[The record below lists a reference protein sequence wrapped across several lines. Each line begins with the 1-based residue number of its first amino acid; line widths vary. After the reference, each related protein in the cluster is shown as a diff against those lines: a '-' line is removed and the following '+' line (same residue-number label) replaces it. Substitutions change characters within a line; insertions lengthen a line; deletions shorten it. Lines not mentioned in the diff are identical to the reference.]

1 MSAILRLPYKYNNL
15 FRNRQNLSHLSSL
28 VSCLF
33 LIFAPAFAVRSM
45 EFIEQFIFGEGI
57 AHSIFVLAIVIA
69 IGTLLAKIKIGGISL
84 GATWVLFAGIV
95 ASHFGMKLHADA
107 LNFVRDFGL
116 TLFVFSIGLQIGP
129 SFFSSLRQGG
139 LRQMWLSIL
148 TMLLGGVVAYLLY
161 LATNTPLQTMV
172 GVMDG
177 AVANTPAMGAT
188 QQAYIDLT
196 GLDDKSIPMGFAVAY
211 PIGVVAVIIAFIIL
225 KKVLRIDISKE
236 REVVESHLGGNKFAA
251 KFSIEVTNEQ
261 MNGKSVGEIRHI
273 IARQFV
279 ISRISHDGNKA
290 FIADSA
296 SKVYCGDK
304 IFVVSSVEDK
314 EAILA
319 FLGREIEMLEEEWGE
334 FEGQLVS
341 RRIVVTQPE
350 INGKR
355 FVDLRLRT
363 KYGINITRV
372 NRAGVDIIPHQGME
386 LQLGDKVMVV
396 GSEEAINEV
405 SKLLGNS
412 LKKLH
417 EPHIFTLFLGI
428 ALGVLV
434 GSIPLIDASQPIKL
448 GLAAGPMLMAIIIG
462 RFGTHWHLITY
473 TTLSANL
480 MLREVGLAMFLAS
493 VGLASGNGFV
503 NAVVGGGYIWLL
515 YGLIIA
521 IVPLILVGI
530 YARLRYKS
538 DFFTIMGMLSGS
550 MTNPIALNYANS
562 LAGSDMPAISY
573 ATVYPL
579 AMFLRVVIAQLMV
592 LFLM

>member
-1 MSAILRLPYKYNNL
+1 
-15 FRNRQNLSHLSSL
+15 
-28 VSCLF
+28 
-33 LIFAPAFAVRSM
+33 M
-45 EFIEQFIFGEGI
+45 EFFEQFLFGEGI
-57 AHSIFVLAIVIA
+57 AHSIFVLAMVVA
-69 IGTLLAKIKIGGISL
+69 VGTLFAKVKIAGISL
-84 GATWVLFAGIV
+84 GATWILFAGIV
-95 ASHFGMKLHADA
+95 ASHFGMNLHTET

-139 LRQMWLSIL
+139 LRLMWLAIL
-148 TMLLGGVVAYLLY
+148 TIVLGGVVAYLLS
-161 LATNTPLQTMV
+161 LITKTPLQTMV

-188 QQAYIDLT
+188 QQTFFDITGIDDRT
-196 GLDDKSIPMGFAVAY
+196 IPMSFAVAY
-211 PIGVVAVIIAFIIL
+211 PVGVVAVIIAFML
-225 KKVLRIDISKE
+225 LRGLLRIDL
-236 REVVESHLGGNKFAA
+236 RNESDIVAKRYGENRLAA
-251 KFSIEVTNEQ
+251 KYSIEVMNRQ
-261 MNGKSVGEIRHI
+261 MDGKSVGEIRQI
-273 IARQFV
+273 ISRQFV

-290 FIADSA
+290 SIADA
-296 SKVYCGDK
+296 SSVVHCGDK
-304 IFVVSSVEDK
+304 IFVVSSAEDK

-334 FEGQLVS
+334 FEGELVS
-341 RRIVVTQPE
+341 RRIIVTQPK

-372 NRAGVDIIPHQGME
+372 NRAGVDLIPHQGME

-405 SKLLGNS
+405 AKLLGNS
-412 LKKLH
+412 LKKLRD
-417 EPHIFTLFLGI
+417 PHIFTLFFGI

-434 GSIPLIDASQPIKL
+434 GSIPLIEASQPIKL
-448 GLAAGPMLMAIIIG
+448 GLAAGPMLMAILIG

-480 MLREVGLAMFLAS
+480 MLREVGLAIFLAS
-493 VGLASGNGFV
+493 VGLASGSGFV
-503 NAVVGGGYIWLL
+503 GAVAGGGYIWLL
-515 YGLIIA
+515 YALIIA
-521 IVPLILVGI
+521 IVPIILVGI
-530 YARLRYKS
+530 YARLRFKM
-538 DFFTIMGMLSGS
+538 DFFTIMGVLSGC
-550 MTNPIALNYANS
+550 MTNSIALNYANS

-579 AMFLRVVIAQLMV
+579 AMFLRVVIAQAML
-592 LFLM
+592 LLLL

>member
-1 MSAILRLPYKYNNL
+1 
-15 FRNRQNLSHLSSL
+15 
-28 VSCLF
+28 
-33 LIFAPAFAVRSM
+33 M
-45 EFIEQFIFGEGI
+45 EFFREFIFGAGI
-57 AHSIFVLAIVIA
+57 AHSIFVLAVVIA
-69 IGTLLAKIKIGGISL
+69 IGTLLAKIKVGGISL
-84 GATWVLFAGIV
+84 GATWILFAGIV
-95 ASHFGMKLHADA
+95 ASHFGMNLHADT

-129 SFFSSLRQGG
+129 SFFASLRQGG
-139 LRQMWLSIL
+139 LKQMWLSIL
-148 TMLLGGVVAYLLY
+148 AMLLAAVVAYLLVFP
-161 LATNTPLQTMV
+161 TETPLQTMV

-177 AVANTPAMGAT
+177 AVANTPAMGAA
-188 QQAYIDLT
+188 QQTYLDLT
-196 GLDDKSIPMGFAVAY
+196 GIDDKSIPMGFAVAY
-211 PIGVVAVIIAFIIL
+211 PVGVVAVILAFMLL
-225 KKVLRIDISKE
+225 KAILRIDLAKE
-236 REVVESHLGGNKFAA
+236 RDVVASKFGGNKLAA

-261 MNGKSVGEIRHI
+261 MNGKSVGEIRQI

-279 ISRISHDGNKA
+279 ISRISHSDNKA
-290 FIADSA
+290 FIADSL

-304 IFVVSSVEDK
+304 IFVVSSAEDK

-319 FLGREIEMLEEEWGE
+319 FLGNEIEMLEEEWGE

-341 RRIVVTQPE
+341 RRIVVTQPN

-405 SKLLGNS
+405 AKLLGNS

-417 EPHIFTLFLGI
+417 EPHIFTLFIGI

-434 GSIPLIDASQPIKL
+434 GSIPLIDAPQPIKL

-503 NAVVGGGYIWLL
+503 DAVVGGGYIWLL
-515 YGLIIA
+515 YALIIA
-521 IVPLILVGI
+521 VVPLILVGV
-530 YARLRYKS
+530 YARLRYKM
-538 DFFTIMGMLSGS
+538 DFFSIMGMLSGT

-579 AMFLRVVIAQLMV
+579 AMFLRVIIAQSMILM
-592 LFLM
+592 LL

>member
-1 MSAILRLPYKYNNL
+1 
-15 FRNRQNLSHLSSL
+15 
-28 VSCLF
+28 
-33 LIFAPAFAVRSM
+33 M
-45 EFIEQFIFGEGI
+45 EFLNQFIFGEGI

-69 IGTLLAKIKIGGISL
+69 IGTTLGKIKVGGISL
-84 GATWVLFAGIV
+84 GATWILFTGIV
-95 ASHFGMKLHADA
+95 ASYFGMSMHTET

-129 SFFSSLRQGG
+129 SFFSSLRHGG

-148 TMLLGGVVAYLLY
+148 AMLLSAVIAYLLI
-161 LATNTPLQTMV
+161 LTTDTPLQTMV

-188 QQAYIDLT
+188 QQTYLDIT
-196 GLDDKSIPMGFAVAY
+196 GLDDKSIPLSFAVAY
-211 PIGVVAVIIAFIIL
+211 PIGVVAVILAFMLLRRI
-225 KKVLRIDISKE
+225 LRIDITKE
-236 REVVESHLGGNKFAA
+236 REEAEVRLGGNKFAA
-251 KFSIEVTNEQ
+251 KFSIEVTNTQ
-261 MNGKSVGEIRHI
+261 MDGKSVGDIRQI

-279 ISRISHDGNKA
+279 ISRISHGENKA
-290 FIADSA
+290 IIADVS

-304 IFVVSSVEDK
+304 IFVVCNVEDK

-319 FLGREIEMLEEEWGE
+319 FLGKEIEMLEEEWGE

-341 RRIVVTQPE
+341 RRIVVTQPQ

-428 ALGVLV
+428 ALGVFV
-434 GSIPLIDASQPIKL
+434 GSIPFIEAPQPIKL
-448 GLAAGPMLMAIIIG
+448 GLAAGPMLVAIFIG

-480 MLREVGLAMFLAS
+480 MLREVGLAMFLAA
-493 VGLASGNGFV
+493 VGLASGDGFV
-503 NAVVGGGYIWLL
+503 EAVIGGGYIWLL
-515 YGLIIA
+515 YALIIA
-521 IVPLILVGI
+521 IIPLLIIGI
-530 YARLRYKS
+530 YARLRHKMN
-538 DFFTIMGMLSGS
+538 FFTIMGMLSGS

-579 AMFLRVVIAQLMV
+579 AMFLRVVIAQAMILM
-592 LFLM
+592 FL

>member
-1 MSAILRLPYKYNNL
+1 
-15 FRNRQNLSHLSSL
+15 
-28 VSCLF
+28 
-33 LIFAPAFAVRSM
+33 M
-45 EFIEQFIFGEGI
+45 EFFKEFIFGDGI
-57 AHSIFVLAIVIA
+57 PHSIFVLAAVIA
-69 IGTLLAKIKIGGISL
+69 VGTMLAKIKIRNISL
-84 GATWVLFAGIV
+84 GATWILFAGIA
-95 ASHFGMKLHADA
+95 ASHFGMSLDKETLD
-107 LNFVRDFGL
+107 FMRDFGL

-139 LRQMWLSIL
+139 VRQMGLAIL
-148 TMLLGGVVAYLLY
+148 AMLFSALVAYGLILV
-161 LATNTPLQTMV
+161 TTVEPQTMV

-188 QQAYIDLT
+188 QQAFLDIT
-196 GLDDKSIPMGFAVAY
+196 GKDDSSIPMSFAVAY
-211 PIGVVAVIIAFIIL
+211 PIGIAAVILAFAIL
-225 KKVLRIDISKE
+225 RSILRIDLDKE
-236 REVVESHLGGNKFAA
+236 RKTVAERLAGNKFAA
-251 KFSIEVTNEQ
+251 KFSIEVSNEQ
-261 MNGKSVGEIRHI
+261 MSGKTVGEIRQI

-290 FIADSA
+290 FIADAS

-304 IFVVSSVEDK
+304 IFVVSNAEDK

-319 FLGREIEMLEEEWGE
+319 FLGSEIEMLEEEWGE

-341 RRIVVTQPE
+341 RRIIVTQPE

-405 SKLLGNS
+405 AKLLGNS
-412 LKKLH
+412 LQKLRD
-417 EPHIFTLFLGI
+417 PHIFTLFLGI

-434 GSIPLIDASQPIKL
+434 GSIPLIDAPQPIKL

-480 MLREVGLAMFLAS
+480 MLREVGLSIFLAS
-493 VGLASGNGFV
+493 VGLSAGDGFV
-503 NAVVGGGYIWLL
+503 SAVANGGYIWLL
-515 YGLIIA
+515 YALIIA

-530 YARLRYKS
+530 YARLRHKM

-579 AMFLRVVIAQLMV
+579 AMFLRVVIAQTMIMLLM
-592 LFLM
+592 

>member
-1 MSAILRLPYKYNNL
+1 
-15 FRNRQNLSHLSSL
+15 
-28 VSCLF
+28 
-33 LIFAPAFAVRSM
+33 M
-45 EFIEQFIFGEGI
+45 EFIEELVFGEGI
-57 AHSIFVLAIVIA
+57 AHSIFVMAAVIA
-69 IGTLLAKIKIGGISL
+69 VGTLLAKVKIGGISL
-84 GATWVLFAGIV
+84 GATWILFVGIL
-95 ASHFGMKLHADA
+95 ASHFGMSLDADM
-107 LNFVRDFGL
+107 LSFVRDFGL

-129 SFFSSLRQGG
+129 SFFSSLRHGG
-139 LRQMWLSIL
+139 LKLMWLSIL
-148 TMLLGGVVAYLLY
+148 TMIFGGAVAYLLF
-161 LATNTPLQTMV
+161 LSTNTPLQTMV
-172 GVMDG
+172 GTMDG

-188 QQAYIDLT
+188 QQTFLDLT
-196 GLDDKSIPMGFAVAY
+196 GIDDKSIPMSFAVAY
-211 PIGVVAVIIAFIIL
+211 PIGVVAVIIAFML
-225 KKVLRIDISKE
+225 LRKMLRVDVAKE
-236 REVVESHLGGNKFAA
+236 RAEAEKRMGGNKFAA
-251 KFSIEVTNEQ
+251 KYSIEVSNRQ
-261 MNGKSVGEIRHI
+261 MDGKTVGEIRHI

-279 ISRISHDGNKA
+279 ISRISHRNNEA
-290 FIADSA
+290 FIADSS
-296 SKVYCGDK
+296 SKIYCGDK
-304 IFVVSSVEDK
+304 IFVVSNAEDK
-314 EAILA
+314 DAILA
-319 FLGREIEMLEEEWGE
+319 FLGDEIEMLEKEWGK

-341 RRIVVTQPE
+341 RRIVVTQPN

-405 SKLLGNS
+405 STLLGNS

-434 GSIPLIDASQPIKL
+434 GSIPLIDAPQPIKL

-493 VGLASGNGFV
+493 VGLASGKGFIS
-503 NAVVGGGYIWLL
+503 AVVGGGYIWLL
-515 YGLIIA
+515 YALIIA
-521 IVPLILVGI
+521 IVPLLIVGV
-530 YARLRYKS
+530 YARFRYKM
-538 DFFTIMGMLSGS
+538 DFFSIMGMLSGS

-579 AMFLRVVIAQLMV
+579 AMFLRVVIAQLMI
-592 LFLM
+592 LFLL

>member
-1 MSAILRLPYKYNNL
+1 
-15 FRNRQNLSHLSSL
+15 
-28 VSCLF
+28 
-33 LIFAPAFAVRSM
+33 M
-45 EFIEQFIFGEGI
+45 EFLDQFIFGEGI

-69 IGTLLAKIKIGGISL
+69 VGTLLGKVKIGGISL
-84 GATWVLFAGIV
+84 GATWILFAGIV
-95 ASHFGMKLHADA
+95 ASHFGMTLHTDT

-139 LRQMWLSIL
+139 IKQMALAIA
-148 TMLLGGVVAYLLY
+148 TMLLGGVVAYLLFI
-161 LATNTPLQTMV
+161 ATDTPIQTMV
-172 GVMDG
+172 GVLDG

-188 QQAYIDLT
+188 QQTYLDITGID
-196 GLDDKSIPMGFAVAY
+196 DSSIPLSFAVAY
-211 PIGVVAVIIAFIIL
+211 PIGVVAVILAFMMLRKLLRVDIA
-225 KKVLRIDISKE
+225 KE
-236 REVVESHLGGNKFAA
+236 REEVARRFGENRLAA
-251 KFSIEVTNEQ
+251 KYSIEVENAQ
-261 MNGKSVGEIRHI
+261 MSGKSVGEIRQI

-290 FIADSA
+290 YIADA
-296 SKVYCGDK
+296 TSKVYCGDK
-304 IFVVSSVEDK
+304 IFVVSSLEDK
-314 EAILA
+314 EAVLA
-319 FLGREIEMLEEEWGE
+319 YLGREIEMLEEEWGE

-341 RRIVVTQPE
+341 RRIVVTRSE

-396 GSEEAINEV
+396 GSETAINEV

-417 EPHIFTLFLGI
+417 EPHIFTLFIGI

-434 GSIPLIDASQPIKL
+434 GSIPLIDAPQPIKL
-448 GLAAGPMLMAIIIG
+448 GLAAGPMLMAILIG

-480 MLREVGLAMFLAS
+480 MLREVGLGVFLAS

-503 NAVVGGGYIWLL
+503 EAVVGGGDIWLIYAL
-515 YGLIIA
+515 VSA
-521 IVPLILVGI
+521 IVPLLIIGVI
-530 YARLRYKS
+530 SRLYCKM
-538 DFFTIMGMLSGS
+538 DLFTIMGMLSGS
-550 MTNPIALNYANS
+550 MTNPIALSYANS
-562 LAGSDMPAISY
+562 LAGSDTPAISY

-579 AMFLRVVIAQLMV
+579 AMFLRVVIAQTMILS
-592 LFLM
+592 LL

>member
-1 MSAILRLPYKYNNL
+1 
-15 FRNRQNLSHLSSL
+15 
-28 VSCLF
+28 
-33 LIFAPAFAVRSM
+33 M
-45 EFIEQFIFGEGI
+45 EFFEQFLFGEGI
-57 AHSIFVLAIVIA
+57 AHSIFVLAMVVA
-69 IGTLLAKIKIGGISL
+69 VGTLFAKVKIAGISL
-84 GATWVLFAGIV
+84 GATWILFAGIV
-95 ASHFGMKLHADA
+95 ASHFGMNLHTET

-139 LRQMWLSIL
+139 LRLMWLAIL
-148 TMLLGGVVAYLLY
+148 TIVLGGVVAYLLS
-161 LATNTPLQTMV
+161 LITKTPLQTMV

-188 QQAYIDLT
+188 QQTFFDITGIDDRT
-196 GLDDKSIPMGFAVAY
+196 IPMSFAVAY
-211 PIGVVAVIIAFIIL
+211 PVGVVAVIIAFML
-225 KKVLRIDISKE
+225 LRGLLRINLRNESDIVAKRYGE
-236 REVVESHLGGNKFAA
+236 NRLAA
-251 KFSIEVTNEQ
+251 KYSIEVMNRQ
-261 MNGKSVGEIRHI
+261 MDGKSVGEIRQI
-273 IARQFV
+273 ISRQFV

-290 FIADSA
+290 SIADA
-296 SKVYCGDK
+296 SSVVHCGDK
-304 IFVVSSVEDK
+304 IFVVSSAEDK

-334 FEGQLVS
+334 FEGELVS
-341 RRIVVTQPE
+341 RRIIVTQPK

-372 NRAGVDIIPHQGME
+372 NRAGVDLIPHQGME

-405 SKLLGNS
+405 AKLLGNS
-412 LKKLH
+412 LKKLRD
-417 EPHIFTLFLGI
+417 PHIFTLFFGI

-434 GSIPLIDASQPIKL
+434 GSIPLIEASQPIKL
-448 GLAAGPMLMAIIIG
+448 GLAAGPMLMAILIG

-480 MLREVGLAMFLAS
+480 MLREVGLAIFLAS
-493 VGLASGNGFV
+493 VGLASGSGFV
-503 NAVVGGGYIWLL
+503 SAVAGGGYIWLL
-515 YGLIIA
+515 YALIIA
-521 IVPLILVGI
+521 IVPIILVGI
-530 YARLRYKS
+530 YARLRYKM
-538 DFFTIMGMLSGS
+538 DFFTIMGVLSGC
-550 MTNPIALNYANS
+550 MTNSIALNYANS

-579 AMFLRVVIAQLMV
+579 AMFLRVVIAQAML
-592 LFLM
+592 LLLL

>member
-1 MSAILRLPYKYNNL
+1 
-15 FRNRQNLSHLSSL
+15 
-28 VSCLF
+28 
-33 LIFAPAFAVRSM
+33 
-45 EFIEQFIFGEGI
+45 
-57 AHSIFVLAIVIA
+57 
-69 IGTLLAKIKIGGISL
+69 
-84 GATWVLFAGIV
+84 
-95 ASHFGMKLHADA
+95 
-107 LNFVRDFGL
+107 
-116 TLFVFSIGLQIGP
+116 
-129 SFFSSLRQGG
+129 
-139 LRQMWLSIL
+139 
-148 TMLLGGVVAYLLY
+148 MLLSAVVAYLLF
-161 LATNTPLQTMV
+161 LTTKTPLQTMV

-188 QQAYIDLT
+188 QQTYLDLT
-196 GLDDKSIPMGFAVAY
+196 GVDDKSIPMGFAIAY
-211 PIGVVAVIIAFIIL
+211 PVGVVAVIIAFIIL
-225 KKVLRIDISKE
+225 KAVLRIDISKE
-236 REVVESHLGGNKFAA
+236 RDIVAQRLGGNKFAA
-251 KFSIEVTNEQ
+251 KYSIEVQNSQ
-261 MNGKSVGEIRHI
+261 MDGKTVGEIRQI
-273 IARQFV
+273 ISRQFV

-290 FIADSA
+290 SIADA
-296 SKVYCGDK
+296 SSVVHCGDK
-304 IFVVSSVEDK
+304 IFVVSSNEDK

-341 RRIVVTQPE
+341 RRIIVTQPE

-405 SKLLGNS
+405 AKLLGNS
-412 LKKLH
+412 LQKLRD
-417 EPHIFTLFLGI
+417 PHIFTLFLGI

-434 GSIPLIDASQPIKL
+434 GSIPLIDAPQPIKL

-480 MLREVGLAMFLAS
+480 MLREVGLSIFLAS
-493 VGLASGNGFV
+493 VGLSAGDGFV
-503 NAVVGGGYIWLL
+503 SAVANGGYIWLL
-515 YGLIIA
+515 YALIIA
-521 IVPLILVGI
+521 IIPLILVGI
-530 YARLRYKS
+530 YARLRHKM

-579 AMFLRVVIAQLMV
+579 AMFLRVVIAQTMIMLLM
-592 LFLM
+592 

>member
-1 MSAILRLPYKYNNL
+1 MGDRRFFNKKLILDERGAKRKTFSYLCSAIA
-15 FRNRQNLSHLSSL
+15 
-28 VSCLF
+28 
-33 LIFAPAFAVRSM
+33 LIM
-45 EFIEQFIFGEGI
+45 EFLEQFIFGAGI
-57 AHSIFVLAIVIA
+57 AHSIFVLAMVIA
-69 IGTLLAKIKIGGISL
+69 IGTLLAKIKVGGISL
-84 GATWVLFAGIV
+84 GVTWTLFAGIV
-95 ASHFGMKLHADA
+95 ASHFGMTLHADT
-107 LNFVRDFGL
+107 LSFVRDFGL

-139 LRQMWLSIL
+139 LKQMWLSIL
-148 TMLLGGVVAYLLY
+148 AMLFAAVVAYLLF
-161 LATNTPLQTMV
+161 LATDTPLQTMV

-177 AVANTPAMGAT
+177 AVANTPAMGAA
-188 QQAYIDLT
+188 QQAYLDLT
-196 GLDDKSIPMGFAVAY
+196 GIDDKSIPLSFAVAY
-211 PIGVVAVIIAFIIL
+211 PIGVVAVILAFMLLRWILRVDIA
-225 KKVLRIDISKE
+225 KE
-236 REVVESHLGGNKFAA
+236 RDIVTKTMGGNKFAA

-261 MNGKSVGEIRHI
+261 IDGKSVGDIRHI

-290 FIADSA
+290 FIADS
-296 SKVYCGDK
+296 SSRVYCGDK
-304 IFVVSSVEDK
+304 VFVVCAAEDK

-319 FLGREIEMLEEEWGE
+319 FLGKEIEMLEEEWGE

-341 RRIVVTQPE
+341 RRIVVTQPK

-405 SKLLGNS
+405 AKLLGNS

-417 EPHIFTLFLGI
+417 EPHIFTLFIGI

-434 GSIPLIDASQPIKL
+434 GSIPLIDAPQPIKL

-503 NAVVGGGYIWLL
+503 EAVVNGGYIWLL
-515 YGLIIA
+515 YALVIA
-521 IVPLILVGI
+521 VVPLLIVGI
-530 YARLRYKS
+530 YARLRYKMN
-538 DFFTIMGMLSGS
+538 FLTIMGMLSGT

-579 AMFLRVVIAQLMV
+579 AMFLRVVIAQAMILM
-592 LFLM
+592 FL

>member
-1 MSAILRLPYKYNNL
+1 
-15 FRNRQNLSHLSSL
+15 
-28 VSCLF
+28 
-33 LIFAPAFAVRSM
+33 M
-45 EFIEQFIFGEGI
+45 EFLEQFIFGEGI
-57 AHSIFVLAIVIA
+57 AHSIFVLAMVIA
-69 IGTLLAKIKIGGISL
+69 VGTLLAKIKVGGISL
-84 GATWVLFAGIV
+84 GATWTLFAGIV
-95 ASHFGMKLHADA
+95 ASHFGMTLHADT

-139 LRQMWLSIL
+139 LKQMWLSIL
-148 TMLLGGVVAYLLY
+148 TMLFAAVVAYLLF
-161 LATNTPLQTMV
+161 LATDTPLQTMV

-177 AVANTPAMGAT
+177 AVANTPAMGAA
-188 QQAYIDLT
+188 QQAYLDLT
-196 GLDDKSIPMGFAVAY
+196 GIDDKSIPLSFAVAY
-211 PIGVVAVIIAFIIL
+211 PIGVVAVILAFIIL
-225 KKVLRIDISKE
+225 RGVLRINIVKE
-236 REVVESHLGGNKFAA
+236 CEDAEKRLGGNKFAA

-290 FIADSA
+290 FIADS
-296 SKVYCGDK
+296 SSRVYCGDK
-304 IFVVSSVEDK
+304 VFVVCAAEDK

-319 FLGREIEMLEEEWGE
+319 FLGSEIEMLEEEWGE

-341 RRIVVTQPE
+341 RRIVVTQPK

-405 SKLLGNS
+405 AKLLGNS

-434 GSIPLIDASQPIKL
+434 GSIPFIEAPQPIKL

-503 NAVVGGGYIWLL
+503 EAVVNGGYIWLL
-515 YGLIIA
+515 YALVIA
-521 IVPLILVGI
+521 VVPLLIVGV
-530 YARLRYKS
+530 YARLRYKM
-538 DFFTIMGMLSGS
+538 DLFTIMGMLSGS

-579 AMFLRVVIAQLMV
+579 AMFLRVVIAQAMILM
-592 LFLM
+592 FL

>member
-1 MSAILRLPYKYNNL
+1 
-15 FRNRQNLSHLSSL
+15 
-28 VSCLF
+28 
-33 LIFAPAFAVRSM
+33 M
-45 EFIEQFIFGEGI
+45 EFLNQFIFGEGI

-69 IGTLLAKIKIGGISL
+69 VGTLLAKVKVGGISL
-84 GATWVLFAGIV
+84 GATWILFAGIV
-95 ASHFGMKLHADA
+95 ASHFGMTLHADT

-139 LRQMWLSIL
+139 LKQMGLAIA
-148 TMLLGGVVAYLLY
+148 TMLLGGVVAYLLF
-161 LATNTPLQTMV
+161 LATDTPLQTMV

-177 AVANTPAMGAT
+177 AVANTPAMGAA
-188 QQAYIDLT
+188 QQAYLDLT
-196 GLDDKSIPMGFAVAY
+196 GIDDKSIPLSFAVAY
-211 PIGVVAVIIAFIIL
+211 PIGVVGVILAFM
-225 KKVLRIDISKE
+225 VLRGVLRVDIKKE
-236 REVVESHLGGNKFAA
+236 REEVARRYGENRLAA
-251 KFSIEVTNEQ
+251 KYSIEVENGQ

-290 FIADSA
+290 FIADAS

-304 IFVVSSVEDK
+304 IFVVSSAEDK

-319 FLGREIEMLEEEWGE
+319 FLGREVEMLEEEWGE

-341 RRIVVTQPE
+341 RRIVVTRSE

-434 GSIPLIDASQPIKL
+434 GSIPFIEAPQPVKL

-503 NAVVGGGYIWLL
+503 EAVVGGGYIWLL
-515 YGLIIA
+515 YALIIA
-521 IVPLILVGI
+521 IVPLLIIGLF
-530 YARLRYKS
+530 ARLYCKM
-538 DFFTIMGMLSGS
+538 DIFTIMGMLSGS

-579 AMFLRVVIAQLMV
+579 AMFLRVLIAQTMILS
-592 LFLM
+592 LL

>member
-1 MSAILRLPYKYNNL
+1 
-15 FRNRQNLSHLSSL
+15 
-28 VSCLF
+28 
-33 LIFAPAFAVRSM
+33 M
-45 EFIEQFIFGEGI
+45 EFLEQFIFGAGI
-57 AHSIFVLAIVIA
+57 AHSIFVLAMVIA
-69 IGTLLAKIKIGGISL
+69 VGTLLAKIKVGGISL
-84 GATWVLFAGIV
+84 GATWTLFAGIV
-95 ASHFGMKLHADA
+95 ASHFGMTLHTDT

-139 LRQMWLSIL
+139 LKQMWLSIL
-148 TMLLGGVVAYLLY
+148 TMLFGAVVAYLLF
-161 LATNTPLQTMV
+161 LATDTPLQTMV

-177 AVANTPAMGAT
+177 AVANTPAMGAA
-188 QQAYIDLT
+188 QQAYLDLT
-196 GLDDKSIPMGFAVAY
+196 GIDDKSIPLSFAVAY
-211 PIGVVAVIIAFIIL
+211 PIGVVAVILAFMLLRWIL
-225 KKVLRIDISKE
+225 RVDISKE
-236 REVVESHLGGNKFAA
+236 RDIVAKTMGGNKLAA

-261 MNGKSVGEIRHI
+261 MNGKSVGEIRQI

-290 FIADSA
+290 FIADVS

-304 IFVVSSVEDK
+304 IFVVCSAEDK

-319 FLGREIEMLEEEWGE
+319 FLGSEIEMLEEEWGE

-341 RRIVVTQPE
+341 RRIVVTQPK

-405 SKLLGNS
+405 AKLLGNS

-417 EPHIFTLFLGI
+417 EPHIFTLFIGI

-434 GSIPLIDASQPIKL
+434 GSIPLIDAPQPIKL

-503 NAVVGGGYIWLL
+503 EAVVNGGYIWLL
-515 YGLIIA
+515 YALIIA
-521 IVPLILVGI
+521 VVPLLIVGV
-530 YARLRYKS
+530 YARLRYKM
-538 DFFTIMGMLSGS
+538 DLFTIMGMLSGS

-579 AMFLRVVIAQLMV
+579 AMFLRVVIAQAMILM
-592 LFLM
+592 LM

>member
-1 MSAILRLPYKYNNL
+1 MPP
-15 FRNRQNLSHLSSL
+15 HLQ
-28 VSCLF
+28 
-33 LIFAPAFAVRSM
+33 FATM
-45 EFIEQFIFGEGI
+45 EFIEQFIFGSGI
-57 AHSIFVLAIVIA
+57 AHSIFVLATVIA
-69 IGTLLAKIKIGGISL
+69 TGTLLAKIKIGGISL
-84 GATWVLFAGIV
+84 GATWTLFAGIV
-95 ASHFGMKLHADA
+95 ASHFGMKLDADT
-107 LNFVRDFGL
+107 LGFVRDFGL

-129 SFFSSLRQGG
+129 SFFSSLRHGG
-139 LRQMWLSIL
+139 LRQMWLSVL
-148 TMLLGGVVAYLLY
+148 TMILGAVVAYLLY
-161 LATNTPLQTMV
+161 WVTNTPLQTMV

-188 QQAYIDLT
+188 QQTYLDLT
-196 GLDDKSIPMGFAVAY
+196 GIDDKSIPLSFAVAY
-211 PIGVVAVIIAFIIL
+211 PIGVVAVILAFMLLRKI
-225 KKVLRIDISKE
+225 LRIDLAKE
-236 REVVESHLGGNKFAA
+236 REDAEKRMGENKMAA
-251 KFSIEVTNEQ
+251 KFSIEVTNQQ
-261 MNGKSVGEIRHI
+261 MNGKSVGEIRQI
-273 IARQFV
+273 ISRQFV
-279 ISRISHDGNKA
+279 ISRISHAENKA
-290 FIADSA
+290 FIADVN
-296 SKVYCGDK
+296 SKVYTGDK
-304 IFVVSSVEDK
+304 IFVVSSAEDK
-314 EAILA
+314 QAILA
-319 FLGREIEMLEEEWGE
+319 FLGTEIEMLEEEWGE

-341 RRIVVTQPE
+341 RRIVVTQPK

-434 GSIPLIDASQPIKL
+434 GSIPLIDAPQPIKL

-480 MLREVGLAMFLAS
+480 MLREVGLAIFLAS

-503 NAVVGGGYIWLL
+503 DAVVGGGYIWLL
-515 YGLIIA
+515 YSLIIA
-521 IVPLILVGI
+521 VVPLVLVGI
-530 YARLRYKS
+530 YARLRYKM
-538 DFFTIMGMLSGS
+538 DFYTIMGVLSGS
-550 MTNPIALNYANS
+550 MTNPIALNYANTS
-562 LAGSDMPAISY
+562 AGSDMPAISY

-579 AMFLRVVIAQLMV
+579 AMFLRVIIAQMMIMMFV
-592 LFLM
+592 

>member
-1 MSAILRLPYKYNNL
+1 MPP
-15 FRNRQNLSHLSSL
+15 HLQ
-28 VSCLF
+28 
-33 LIFAPAFAVRSM
+33 FATM
-45 EFIEQFIFGEGI
+45 EFIEQFIFGSGI
-57 AHSIFVLAIVIA
+57 AHSIFVLATVIA
-69 IGTLLAKIKIGGISL
+69 TGTLLAKIKIGGISL
-84 GATWVLFAGIV
+84 GATWTLFAGIV
-95 ASHFGMKLHADA
+95 ASHFGMKLDADT
-107 LNFVRDFGL
+107 LGFVRDFGL

-129 SFFSSLRQGG
+129 SFFSSLRHGG
-139 LRQMWLSIL
+139 LRQMWLSVL
-148 TMLLGGVVAYLLY
+148 TMILGAVVAYLLY
-161 LATNTPLQTMV
+161 WVTNTPLQTMV

-188 QQAYIDLT
+188 QQTYLDLT
-196 GLDDKSIPMGFAVAY
+196 GIDDKSIPLSFAVAY
-211 PIGVVAVIIAFIIL
+211 PIGVVAVILAFMLLRKI
-225 KKVLRIDISKE
+225 LRIDLTKE
-236 REVVESHLGGNKFAA
+236 REDAEKRMGENKMAA
-251 KFSIEVTNEQ
+251 KFSIEVTNQQ
-261 MNGKSVGEIRHI
+261 MNGKSVGEIRQI
-273 IARQFV
+273 ISRQFV
-279 ISRISHDGNKA
+279 ISRISHAENKA
-290 FIADSA
+290 FIADVN
-296 SKVYCGDK
+296 SKVYTGDK
-304 IFVVSSVEDK
+304 IFVVSSAEDK
-314 EAILA
+314 QAILA
-319 FLGREIEMLEEEWGE
+319 FLGTEIEMLEEEWGE

-341 RRIVVTQPE
+341 RRIVVTQPK

-434 GSIPLIDASQPIKL
+434 GSIPLIDAPQPIKL

-480 MLREVGLAMFLAS
+480 MLREVGLAIFLAS

-503 NAVVGGGYIWLL
+503 DAVVGGGYIWLL
-515 YGLIIA
+515 YSLIIA
-521 IVPLILVGI
+521 VVPLVLVGI
-530 YARLRYKS
+530 YARLRYKM
-538 DFFTIMGMLSGS
+538 DFYTIMGVLAGS

-562 LAGSDMPAISY
+562 SAGSDMPAISY

-579 AMFLRVVIAQLMV
+579 AMFLRVIIAQMMIMMFV
-592 LFLM
+592 